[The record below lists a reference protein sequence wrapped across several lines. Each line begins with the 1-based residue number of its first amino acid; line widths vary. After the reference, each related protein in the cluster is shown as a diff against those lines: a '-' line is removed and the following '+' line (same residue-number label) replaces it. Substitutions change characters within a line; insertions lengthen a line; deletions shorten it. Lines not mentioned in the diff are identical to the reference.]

1 MLDVSAFVLVI
12 ECTDAV
18 TGIPQTVVNS
28 VYSGHWCH
36 KHGYSGPL
44 MSQTRVQWARQSLIG
59 VQWARQ
65 SLIGV
70 QWAGTVVAW
79 ITVGRYS
86 SGMGYSGPDSQ

>member
-59 VQWARQ
+59 VQWA
-65 SLIGV
+65 
-70 QWAGTVVAW
+70 GTVVAW